1 MIRFIGEFSNC
12 AIPLPSLNAK
22 SIGRHLLICHALLA
36 WITCNAGTI
45 SVSQPESRSL
55 FQRSAAN
62 TGSVTVSGTYEGT
75 PDHIEARAVVMAGA
89 GNSGTGTDWQTV
101 ATSPTGGT
109 FSGTLTDIPA
119 GGWYQIEVRC
129 VLDGIPEQE
138 SIVTKIGI
146 GDIYVTAGQSNA
158 TNFGNPLYTPI
169 DDRVCVRTTMSGSTW
184 RHGYDPMPV
193 TDGSSGGSV
202 WSRLGDKL
210 AAADNIPIGFICAGW
225 KNTQTS
231 HWLPGLDKY
240 ANLKAAIQSFPPGGF
255 RAVLWHQGESDSVN
269 RVNADTYASRLNTII
284 AQSRID
290 GGWSMPW
297 YVAEASFHHGS
308 LLSQEEPVAAGQ
320 RAVVYADPLVYFGP
334 TTDAFHLEDANG
346 GKLIDA
352 VHFNAAGLADHSDQW
367 RDILRDT
374 TSTTPRNGDF
384 EENRMPSITGL
395 SPLTDGAQHSINVST
410 DYDSPSVLGW
420 RILTADGKTAVRGSG
435 FHNPTIGTFAGAIDT
450 NNGGVLQNMAGR
462 HVAYLSGGSA
472 YNCFL
477 QTTRS
482 HLQPNSAHTMTVA
495 IGVRD
500 NASTFGGARL
510 DILADGGV
518 VASTNVS
525 KSYLDSIRG
534 GDCAG
539 TFTDVTLRYISGAA
553 VTPHQTIALRI
564 AKAGGGVTVLD
575 FDNVRFSIALT
586 GYAAFQSQY
595 WGGSS
600 HPDAAPL
607 GDPDGDGLNNCI
619 EYAIGGDP
627 LLFTAHPALT
637 SNGANR
643 VLSFAKSSKAAN
655 DPKIVYGFETSD
667 DLLHWTDAAPTL
679 NNETTV
685 ACELQ
690 GSFPARFIRMKV
702 SLIP

>member
-1 MIRFIGEFSNC
+1 M
-12 AIPLPSLNAK
+12 
-22 SIGRHLLICHALLA
+22 LIA
-36 WITCNAGTI
+36 
-45 SVSQPESRSL
+45 
-55 FQRSAAN
+55 
-62 TGSVTVSGTYEGT
+62 GTYEGT
-75 PDHIEARAVVMAGA
+75 PDHIEARAVVMAGV
-89 GNSGTGTDWQTV
+89 GNSGNGTDWQTLS
-101 ATSPTGGT
+101 ASPTGGI
-109 FSGTLTDIPA
+109 FSGPLIDIPA
-119 GGWYQIEVRC
+119 GGWYQIKTRSVTE
-129 VLDGIPEQE
+129 GIPDQE
-138 SIVTKIGI
+138 SIVIKIGI

-158 TNFGNPLYTPI
+158 TNFGTPLYTPI
-169 DDRVCVRTTMSGSTW
+169 DDRVCVRTTMSGTTW

-193 TDGSSGGSV
+193 TDGSSAGSV

-231 HWLPGLDKY
+231 QWIPGLDKY

-269 RVNADTYASRLNTII
+269 SVSADTYASRLNMII
-284 AQSRID
+284 AQSRVD
-290 GGWSMPW
+290 AGWSIPW
-297 YVAEASFHHGS
+297 YVAEASFHPGS

-374 TSTTPRNGDF
+374 TSSKPHNGDF

-395 SPLTDGAQHSINVST
+395 SPLADGVQHSINVST
-410 DYDSPSVLGW
+410 DFDSASVLGW
-420 RILTADGKTAVRGSG
+420 RILTVDGKIAVRGSG
-435 FHNPTIGTFAGAIDT
+435 FHNPTIGTYAGAIDS
-450 NNGGVLQNMAGR
+450 NNDGVLQNMSGR
-462 HVAYLSGGSA
+462 HVAFLSGGSPF
-472 YNCFL
+472 NCFL

-482 HLQPNSAHTMTVA
+482 HVQPNSAHTMTVA

-500 NASTFGGARL
+500 NSSTFGGARL
-510 DILADGGV
+510 DILADGIV
-518 VASTNVS
+518 VATTTVTKSTI
-525 KSYLDSIRG
+525 DDIRG
-534 GDCAG
+534 GESSG
-539 TFTDVTLRYISGAA
+539 TFTEVSLRYVSGALVVPRETLA
-553 VTPHQTIALRI
+553 MRI
-564 AKAGGGVTVLD
+564 AKVGGGVTVLD

-600 HPDAAPL
+600 HPDAAQL
-607 GDPDGDGLNNCI
+607 CDPDGDGLDNCI

-627 LLFTAHPALT
+627 LIFTAHPVLT
-637 SNGANR
+637 SNGENH
-643 VLSFAKSSKAAN
+643 VISFAKSTEAAN

-667 DLLHWTDAAPTL
+667 DLLHWTYAPPTL
-679 NNETTV
+679 NSATTV
-685 ACELQ
+685 TCELPRSQ
-690 GSFPARFIRMKV
+690 PARFIRLKV
-702 SLIP
+702 TLNP

>member
-1 MIRFIGEFSNC
+1 M
-12 AIPLPSLNAK
+12 
-22 SIGRHLLICHALLA
+22 LA

-62 TGSVTVSGTYEGT
+62 TGSVAVSGTYEGS
-75 PDHIEARAVVMAGA
+75 PDHIEARAVVMAGT
-89 GNSGTGTDWQTV
+89 GNSGTGTDWQTLS
-101 ATSPTGGT
+101 ASPTSGI
-109 FSGTLTDIPA
+109 FSGALMGIPA
-119 GGWYQIEVRC
+119 GGWYQIETRC
-129 VLDGIPEQE
+129 VTDGIPEQE

-158 TNFGNPLYTPI
+158 TNFGNPVYTPI

-193 TDGSSGGSV
+193 TDGSSAGSV

-210 AAADNIPIGFICAGW
+210 AAADNIPIGFVCAGW

-231 HWLPGLDKY
+231 QWLPGLDKY

-255 RAVLWHQGESDSVN
+255 RAVLWHQGESDSVYS
-269 RVNADTYASRLNTII
+269 VSADTYASRLNTII
-284 AQSRID
+284 AQSRVD
-290 GGWSMPW
+290 AGWSIPW
-297 YVAEASFHHGS
+297 YVAEASFHPSS

-395 SPLTDGAQHSINVST
+395 SPLADGALHTINVST
-410 DYDSPSVLGW
+410 DFDSASVLGW
-420 RILTADGKTAVRGSG
+420 RILSADGKTAVRGSG
-435 FHNPTIGTFAGAIDT
+435 FHNPTIGTYAGAIDT

-500 NASTFGGARL
+500 NPSTFGGARL
-510 DILADGGV
+510 DILADGVV
-518 VASTNVS
+518 VATKTVL
-525 KSYLDSIRG
+525 KGTIDAIRG
-534 GDCAG
+534 GESSG
-539 TFTDVTLRYISGAA
+539 TFTEVSLRYVSGAIVA
-553 VTPHQTIALRI
+553 PHQTLALRV
-564 AKAGGGVTVLD
+564 AKVGAGVTVLD

-595 WGGSS
+595 WSDNNE
-600 HPDAAPL
+600 PDAAPL
-607 GDPDGDGLNNCI
+607 ADPDADGLSNCL

-627 LLFTAHPALT
+627 LIFTAPPVLT
-637 SNGANR
+637 SNGANYL
-643 VLSFAKSSKAAN
+643 LSIVKSSEAAN

-667 DLLHWTDAAPTL
+667 DLLHWADAPPTL
-679 NNETTV
+679 NNATTV
-685 ACELQ
+685 SCELP
-690 GSFPARFIRMKV
+690 GSQPARFMRMKV
-702 SLIP
+702 TLNP

>member
-1 MIRFIGEFSNC
+1 
-12 AIPLPSLNAK
+12 
-22 SIGRHLLICHALLA
+22 
-36 WITCNAGTI
+36 
-45 SVSQPESRSL
+45 
-55 FQRSAAN
+55 
-62 TGSVTVSGTYEGT
+62 
-75 PDHIEARAVVMAGA
+75 
-89 GNSGTGTDWQTV
+89 
-101 ATSPTGGT
+101 
-109 FSGTLTDIPA
+109 
-119 GGWYQIEVRC
+119 
-129 VLDGIPEQE
+129 
-138 SIVTKIGI
+138 
-146 GDIYVTAGQSNA
+146 
-158 TNFGNPLYTPI
+158 
-169 DDRVCVRTTMSGSTW
+169 
-184 RHGYDPMPV
+184 MPV
-193 TDGSSGGSV
+193 TDGSSAGSV

-210 AAADNIPIGFICAGW
+210 AAADNIPIGFVCAGW

-231 HWLPGLDKY
+231 QWLPGLDKY

-255 RAVLWHQGESDSVN
+255 RAVLWHQGESDSVYS
-269 RVNADTYASRLNTII
+269 VSADTYASRLNTII
-284 AQSRID
+284 AQSRVD
-290 GGWSMPW
+290 AGWSIPW
-297 YVAEASFHHGS
+297 YVAEASFHPSS

-395 SPLTDGAQHSINVST
+395 SPLADGALHTINVST
-410 DYDSPSVLGW
+410 DFDSASVLGW
-420 RILTADGKTAVRGSG
+420 RILSTDGKTAVRGSG
-435 FHNPTIGTFAGAIDT
+435 FHNPTIGTYAGAIDT

-500 NASTFGGARL
+500 NPSTFGGARL
-510 DILADGGV
+510 DILADGVV
-518 VASTNVS
+518 VATKTVL
-525 KSYLDSIRG
+525 KGTIDAIRG
-534 GDCAG
+534 GESSG
-539 TFTDVTLRYISGAA
+539 TFTEVSLRYVSGAIVA
-553 VTPHQTIALRI
+553 PHQTLALRI
-564 AKAGGGVTVLD
+564 AKVGAGVTVLD

-595 WGGSS
+595 WSDNNE
-600 HPDAAPL
+600 PDAAPL
-607 GDPDGDGLNNCI
+607 ADPDADGLSNCL

-627 LLFTAHPALT
+627 LIFTAPPVLT
-637 SNGANR
+637 SNGANYL
-643 VLSFAKSSKAAN
+643 LSIVKSSEAAN

-667 DLLHWTDAAPTL
+667 DLLHWADAPPTL
-679 NNETTV
+679 NNATTV
-685 ACELQ
+685 SCELP
-690 GSFPARFIRMKV
+690 GSQPARFMRMKV
-702 SLIP
+702 TLNP